1 MTTKI
6 FIKQR
11 LVLLA
16 VVLFINVPVFAQKN
30 DIYTASIKAYQ
41 KMYVDSHAVVKGKD
55 KKHFRFFPVNKACH
69 VTGYFERIQ
78 DTVGFTMNT
87 SDGTQKYYYK
97 YGRLDFMI
105 DGKEYLLFV
114 YQGKD
119 LMQTEQYKDYLFVP
133 FTDATTG
140 NESYGSGR
148 YLEFYK
154 KDIENNPPPGPGGQG
169 PGGVLQL
176 DFNKAYN
183 PYCAYA
189 AGYRCP
195 IPPRENRLN
204 TAIRAGEMNYGKAH

>member
-1 MTTKI
+1 MITQI
-6 FIKQR
+6 LFKQR
-11 LVLLA
+11 VFLLA
-16 VVLFINVPVFAQKN
+16 AGMLISGFAFSQKK
-30 DIYTASIKAYQ
+30 DFYAESIKAYQ
-41 KMYVDSHAVVKGKD
+41 KIYIDSHEVVTGKD
-55 KKHFRFFPVNKACH
+55 KKAFRFFPINKDYH
-69 VTGYFERIQ
+69 VTAYFERIF
-78 DTVGFTMNT
+78 DTLGFTMNT
-87 SDGTQKYYYK
+87 SAGTVKYFYK

-105 DGKEYLLFV
+105 DGKECLLYV

-154 KDIENNPPPGPGGQG
+154 KDIQG
-169 PGGVLQL
+169 DSLLL

-189 AGYRCP
+189 NGYKCP
-195 IPPRENRLN
+195 IPPKENRL
-204 TAIRAGEMNYGKAH
+204 TVSIKAGEMNFSKVHR

>member
-1 MTTKI
+1 MIRQKI
-6 FIKQR
+6 F
-11 LVLLA
+11 LVVIGAFIVSLA
-16 VVLFINVPVFAQKN
+16 SAQKK
-30 DIYTASIKAYQ
+30 DFYTESIKEYQ
-41 KMYVDSHAVVKGKD
+41 KMYIDSHEVVKGKD
-55 KKHFRFFPVNKACH
+55 KKAFRFFPINKDYN
-69 VTGYFERIQ
+69 VTSYFERIV

-87 SDGTQKYYYK
+87 SAGTVKYFYK

-105 DGKEYLLFV
+105 DGKEFLLYV

-154 KDIENNPPPGPGGQG
+154 KDIENNGKYN
-169 PGGVLQL
+169 VLQL

-183 PYCAYA
+183 PYCAYST
-189 AGYRCP
+189 GFKCP
-195 IPPRENRLN
+195 IPPRENRLSI
-204 TAIRAGEMNYGKAH
+204 AIKAGEMNFGKAH

>member
-1 MTTKI
+1 MKKI
-6 FIKQR
+6 FFAAI
-11 LVLLA
+11 VT
-16 VVLFINVPVFAQKN
+16 FISCFAAAQKK
-30 DIYTASIKAYQ
+30 DVYTESIKAYQ
-41 KMYVDSHAVVKGKD
+41 KMYVDSHEVVKGRD
-55 KKHFRFFPVNKACH
+55 IKHFRFFPINNNYNVSA
-69 VTGYFERIQ
+69 YFERIY

-87 SDGTQKYYYK
+87 SAGTQKYFYK

-105 DGKEYLLFV
+105 DGKESLLYV

-154 KDIENNPPPGPGGQG
+154 KDIQG
-169 PGGVLQL
+169 DNLQL

-183 PYCAYA
+183 PYCAYDT
-189 AGYRCP
+189 GFKCP
-195 IPPRENRLN
+195 VPPKENRL
-204 TAIRAGEMNYGKAH
+204 TVPIKAGEMNFGKAH

>member
-1 MTTKI
+1 MI
-6 FIKQR
+6 SQILFKQR
-11 LVLLA
+11 VFLLA
-16 VVLFINVPVFAQKN
+16 AGMFVSGFLFAQKK
-30 DIYTASIKAYQ
+30 DIYTGSIKAYQ
-41 KMYVDSHAVVKGKD
+41 KIYIDSHEVVKGKD
-55 KKHFRFFPVNKACH
+55 KKHFHFFAISKAYN
-69 VTGYFERIQ
+69 VTCYFERIF
-78 DTVGFTMNT
+78 DTVGFTMPT
-87 SDGTQKYYYK
+87 SAGTVKYFYK

-105 DGKEYLLFV
+105 DGKECLLYV

-119 LMQTEQYKDYLFVP
+119 LMQMEQYKDYLFVP

-154 KDIENNPPPGPGGQG
+154 KDIQIDS
-169 PGGVLQL
+169 LQL

-189 AGYRCP
+189 TGYKCP

-204 TAIRAGEMNYGKAH
+204 ISIKAGEMNFGKAH

>member
-1 MTTKI
+1 M
-6 FIKQR
+6 
-11 LVLLA
+11 
-16 VVLFINVPVFAQKN
+16 
-30 DIYTASIKAYQ
+30 
-41 KMYVDSHAVVKGKD
+41 KGKD
-55 KKHFRFFPVNKACH
+55 AKYFHFFPINKAYN
-69 VTGYFERIQ
+69 VSAYFERIF
-78 DTVGFTMNT
+78 DSVGFTMNT
-87 SDGTQKYYYK
+87 SAGTVKYFYK

-105 DGKEYLLFV
+105 DGKECLLYV

-154 KDIENNPPPGPGGQG
+154 KDIENNL
-169 PGGVLQL
+169 LQI

-189 AGYRCP
+189 TGFKCP
-195 IPPRENRLN
+195 IPPRENRL
-204 TAIRAGEMNYGKAH
+204 TISIRAGEMNFGKTH